1 MPRIAARKRR
11 WPAKRTRPRL
21 THPRRSSIR
30 ASALSLAGHPAERG
44 NPASRTL
51 GVSYLACASIGEKS
65 RGGGRLFLSSIEQ
78 APRLVDY
85 KGSLDQTPLLSLLQS
100 MQAQRATG
108 TLQVRSGGEAFS
120 LFFLFGHLFHAYGNG
135 SQGEEAVFEPLAWRQ
150 GDYTFDPK
158 SKLPTEETITAP
170 TADILAEAKRR
181 GVPGADNGPVA
192 AVRSP
197 AASTPAPAAAA
208 PAAPQVSERS
218 VVSQQP
224 QAAPQPAA
232 EEAPPPTELYPLPVG
247 KLVYESLKTA
257 FVDFPKLLRSLS
269 SDRLTGYLRL
279 TGQASRGMIL
289 FYQGSLIES
298 FYDGGAVVSTGRT
311 AFSLFKNDVD
321 RGEGSMDVIE
331 LSSEVVT
338 AIYQLLTAPTILQGL
353 LARFVDI
360 RALLQYLQEEKIHG
374 SLLVRAPDE
383 MGIVLLRD
391 GQLLG
396 AFTRGQPQLMQD
408 PEIVTRLCADT
419 KTRIEVKAVADLEE
433 PASVSLEEML
443 AMTPSVAATVYRPAA
458 QQAPAAS
465 APAASAPRAQ
475 SFQPAAPPP
484 AASAEP
490 DIDWPSLMSQL
501 NQMADNALQ
510 NRSKKVKEMLG
521 STEHNLDAL
530 DRTIDR
536 ISQTSIMF
544 VDPARLT
551 NLANEMRQLV
561 EDQR

>member
-1 MPRIAARKRR
+1 
-11 WPAKRTRPRL
+11 
-21 THPRRSSIR
+21 
-30 ASALSLAGHPAERG
+30 
-44 NPASRTL
+44 
-51 GVSYLACASIGEKS
+51 V
-65 RGGGRLFLSSIEQ
+65 SSIEQ
-78 APRLVDY
+78 APRLLDY

-108 TLQVRSGGEAFS
+108 TLQVRNGGEAFS
-120 LFFLFGHLFHAYGNG
+120 LFFLFGHLFHAYGDG

-192 AVRSP
+192 PARVAP
-197 AASTPAPAAAA
+197 AAAPAPAAQAA
-208 PAAPQVSERS
+208 PAAAPPVSERPG
-218 VVSQQP
+218 VSQPPAAQPQP
-224 QAAPQPAA
+224 QA
-232 EEAPPPTELYPLPVG
+232 EEVVPTELYPLPVG

-269 SDRLTGYLRL
+269 ADRLTGYLRL
-279 TGQASRGMIL
+279 TGSASRGMIL

-396 AFTRGQPQLMQD
+396 AFTRGQPQLVQD
-408 PEIVTRLCADT
+408 PEIVTKLCADS

-443 AMTPSVAATVYRPAA
+443 AITPSMPATVYRPA
-458 QQAPAAS
+458 PAATP
-465 APAASAPRAQ
+465 APAASAPRPQA
-475 SFQPAAPPP
+475 FQPAAPPP
-484 AASAEP
+484 APPGAEP

-510 NRSKKVKEMLG
+510 NRSKKVKEMLA
-521 STEHNLDAL
+521 STEHNLDAV

>member
-1 MPRIAARKRR
+1 M
-11 WPAKRTRPRL
+11 
-21 THPRRSSIR
+21 
-30 ASALSLAGHPAERG
+30 
-44 NPASRTL
+44 
-51 GVSYLACASIGEKS
+51 
-65 RGGGRLFLSSIEQ
+65 SIEQ
-78 APRLVDY
+78 APRLLDY

-108 TLQVRSGGEAFS
+108 TLQVRKAGEAFS

-135 SQGEEAVFEPLAWRQ
+135 SQGEDAVFEPLTWRQ

-181 GVPGADNGPVA
+181 GVPGSDNGTGNRPA
-192 AVRSP
+192 AV
-197 AASTPAPAAAA
+197 APAPAPPPAAA
-208 PAAPQVSERS
+208 PAPVSERT
-218 VVSQQP
+218 VVSTQQP
-224 QAAPQPAA
+224 VAPATPVP
-232 EEAPPPTELYPLPVG
+232 EEGPPPTELYPLPVG

-269 SDRLTGYLRL
+269 ADRLTGYLRL
-279 TGQASRGMIL
+279 SGQASRGMIL

-298 FYDGGAVVSTGRT
+298 FYDGGAVVTTGRT

-353 LARFVDI
+353 LARFVDV
-360 RALLQYLQEEKIHG
+360 RALLEYLQEERIHG
-374 SLLVRAPDE
+374 SLLVRAPEE
-383 MGIVLLRD
+383 MGIILLRD

-396 AFTRGQPQLMQD
+396 AFTRGQPQLVSD
-408 PEIVTRLCADT
+408 PDIVTRLCAES

-443 AMTPSVAATVYRPAA
+443 ATTPSVAATVYRPAP
-458 QQAPAAS
+458 APAS
-465 APAASAPRAQ
+465 APAPAPPAAASRAPQAYAA
-475 SFQPAAPPP
+475 PAAPAPAP
-484 AASAEP
+484 AAAEP
-490 DIDWPSLMSQL
+490 DVDWNSLMSQL

-510 NRSKKVKEMLG
+510 NRAKKVKEMLA
-521 STEHNLDAL
+521 STDHNLDAL

-561 EDQR
+561 EEQR

>member
-1 MPRIAARKRR
+1 
-11 WPAKRTRPRL
+11 
-21 THPRRSSIR
+21 
-30 ASALSLAGHPAERG
+30 
-44 NPASRTL
+44 
-51 GVSYLACASIGEKS
+51 VST
-65 RGGGRLFLSSIEQ
+65 IEQ
-78 APRLVDY
+78 APGLLDNR
-85 KGSLDQTPLLSLLQS
+85 GSLNQTPLLTLLQS
-100 MQAQRATG
+100 KQAQRATG
-108 TLQVRSGGEAFS
+108 TLQVRNGGEAYS

-135 SQGEEAVFEPLAWRQ
+135 SQGEEAVFTPLSWRQ
-150 GDYTFDPK
+150 GDYSFDPK

-181 GVPGADNGPVA
+181 GVPGADNGP
-192 AVRSP
+192 
-197 AASTPAPAAAA
+197 APARESAPVQPAA
-208 PAAPQVSERS
+208 PARAAPPQPQVSERP
-218 VVSQQP
+218 VVSQP
-224 QAAPQPAA
+224 PAAAQPAP
-232 EEAPPPTELYPLPVG
+232 EEGPPATELYPLPVG

-279 TGQASRGMIL
+279 TGLASRGMIL

-331 LSSEVVT
+331 LSAEVVT

-374 SLLVRAPDE
+374 SLLVRAPEE

-408 PEIVTRLCADT
+408 PEIVTRLCADS

-443 AMTPSVAATVYRPAA
+443 AMTPSVPSTVYRPAPAAA
-458 QQAPAAS
+458 QAGPAQAPPPQRVPSYQPAPQPAQAPAAGDL
-465 APAASAPRAQ
+465 
-475 SFQPAAPPP
+475 
-484 AASAEP
+484 

-501 NQMADNALQ
+501 NQLADNALQ

-521 STEHNLDAL
+521 STEHNVDAL

-561 EDQR
+561 EEQR

>member
-1 MPRIAARKRR
+1 
-11 WPAKRTRPRL
+11 L
-21 THPRRSSIR
+21 
-30 ASALSLAGHPAERG
+30 
-44 NPASRTL
+44 
-51 GVSYLACASIGEKS
+51 V
-65 RGGGRLFLSSIEQ
+65 SSIEQ
-78 APRLVDY
+78 APGLLDNR
-85 KGSLDQTPLLSLLQS
+85 GSLNQTPLLTLLQS
-100 MQAQRATG
+100 KQAQRATG
-108 TLQVRSGGEAFS
+108 TLQVRNGGEAFS

-135 SQGEEAVFEPLAWRQ
+135 SQGEEAVFTPLSWRQ

-181 GVPGADNGPVA
+181 GVPGADNGPA
-192 AVRSP
+192 PERTAQAPSQP
-197 AASTPAPAAAA
+197 AAPAPAPAAS
-208 PAAPQVSERS
+208 QVSERP
-218 VVSQQP
+218 VVSQP
-224 QAAPQPAA
+224 TPPALAAAPEDGPPA
-232 EEAPPPTELYPLPVG
+232 TELYPLPVG

-279 TGQASRGMIL
+279 TGLASRGMIL

-374 SLLVRAPDE
+374 SLLVRAPEE

-396 AFTRGQPQLMQD
+396 AFTRGQPQLVQD
-408 PEIVTRLCADT
+408 PEIVTRLCADS

-443 AMTPSVAATVYRPAA
+443 AMTPSVAATTYRPTAPSPTAA
-458 QQAPAAS
+458 PPAPAA
-465 APAASAPRAQ
+465 APQRAQ
-475 SFQPAAPPP
+475 AYQPAPPP
-484 AASAEP
+484 APPAADEP

-561 EDQR
+561 EEQR

>member
-1 MPRIAARKRR
+1 M
-11 WPAKRTRPRL
+11 
-21 THPRRSSIR
+21 
-30 ASALSLAGHPAERG
+30 
-44 NPASRTL
+44 
-51 GVSYLACASIGEKS
+51 
-65 RGGGRLFLSSIEQ
+65 SSIEQ
-78 APRLVDY
+78 APRILDY

-108 TLQVRSGGEAFS
+108 TLQVRNGGEAFS
-120 LFFLFGHLFHAYGNG
+120 LFFLFGHLFHAYGDG
-135 SQGEEAVFEPLAWRQ
+135 SQGEEAVFAPLSWRQ

-192 AVRSP
+192 VR
-197 AASTPAPAAAA
+197 PAPAPA
-208 PAAPQVSERS
+208 PAPAPPSAPPVSERA
-218 VVSQQP
+218 VVSAQP
-224 QAAPQPAA
+224 AVSPQPAQPQ
-232 EEAPPPTELYPLPVG
+232 EGPPATELYPLPVG
-247 KLVYESLKTA
+247 KLIYESLKTA

-269 SDRLTGYLRL
+269 ADRLTGYLRL

-331 LSSEVVT
+331 LSPEVVT

-353 LARFVDI
+353 MARFVDV

-374 SLLVRAPDE
+374 SLLVRAPEE

-408 PEIVTRLCADT
+408 PELVTRLCADS

-443 AMTPSVAATVYRPAA
+443 ATTPSVPATVYRPTSAA
-458 QQAPAAS
+458 PPTPAS
-465 APAASAPRAQ
+465 APAAAAPRAPAY
-475 SFQPAAPPP
+475 QPPPPPP
-484 AASAEP
+484 APVGAEP
-490 DIDWPSLMSQL
+490 DIDWNSLMNQL

-510 NRSKKVKEMLG
+510 NRSKKVKEMLA
-521 STEHNLDAL
+521 STEHNQDAL

-561 EDQR
+561 EEQRP

>member
-11 WPAKRTRPRL
+11 GPAKRTRPRL

-150 GDYTFDPK
+150 GDYSFDPK

-192 AVRSP
+192 AIRSP
-197 AASTPAPAAAA
+197 APQATSPAAAA
-208 PAAPQVSERS
+208 PVAPQVSERP
-218 VVSQQP
+218 VVSQPPQVAAQP
-224 QAAPQPAA
+224 TA
-232 EEAPPPTELYPLPVG
+232 EEGPPPTELYPLPVG

-269 SDRLTGYLRL
+269 TDRLTGYLRL

-331 LSSEVVT
+331 LTAEVVT

-353 LARFVDI
+353 LARFVDV

-374 SLLVRAPDE
+374 SLLVRAPEE

-408 PEIVTRLCADT
+408 PEIVTRLCADP

-443 AMTPSVAATVYRPAA
+443 AMTPSVPATVYRPAPP
-458 QQAPAAS
+458 QPSS
-465 APAASAPRAQ
+465 APAAPRAQ
-475 SFQPAAPPP
+475 QHAPAPAA
-484 AASAEP
+484 AAPVSAEP

-501 NQMADNALQ
+501 NQMADSALQ
-510 NRSKKVKEMLG
+510 SRSKKVKEMLS
-521 STEHNLDAL
+521 STEHNVDAL

-551 NLANEMRQLV
+551 NLANEMRQLL
-561 EDQR
+561 EEQR

>member
-1 MPRIAARKRR
+1 MS
-11 WPAKRTRPRL
+11 T
-21 THPRRSSIR
+21 
-30 ASALSLAGHPAERG
+30 
-44 NPASRTL
+44 
-51 GVSYLACASIGEKS
+51 
-65 RGGGRLFLSSIEQ
+65 IEQ
-78 APRLVDY
+78 APGL
-85 KGSLDQTPLLSLLQS
+85 LDNRGTLNQTPLLTLLQS
-100 MQAQRATG
+100 KQAQRATG
-108 TLQVRSGGEAFS
+108 TLQVRNGGEAYS

-135 SQGEEAVFEPLAWRQ
+135 SQGEEAVFTPLSWRQ
-150 GDYTFDPK
+150 GDYSFDPK

-181 GVPGADNGPVA
+181 GVPGADNGPA
-192 AVRSP
+192 P
-197 AASTPAPAAAA
+197 AREAHAPTQATAPPPAPQ
-208 PAAPQVSERS
+208 PQVSERP
-218 VVSQQP
+218 VVSQ
-224 QAAPQPAA
+224 PAA
-232 EEAPPPTELYPLPVG
+232 AAQPPPAPEEGPPATELYPLPVG

-279 TGQASRGMIL
+279 TGLASRGMIL

-331 LSSEVVT
+331 LTAEVVT

-374 SLLVRAPDE
+374 SLLVRAPEE

-396 AFTRGQPQLMQD
+396 AFTRGQPQLVQD
-408 PEIVTRLCADT
+408 PEVVTRLCADS

-443 AMTPSVAATVYRPAA
+443 AMTPSVASTVYRPAPPPA
-458 QQAPAAS
+458 QAGPAAQ
-465 APAASAPRAQ
+465 PAAPQRVPSYQPAP
-475 SFQPAAPPP
+475 QPAAPP
-484 AASAEP
+484 AAGEP
-490 DIDWPSLMSQL
+490 DIDWGSLMSQL

-510 NRSKKVKEMLG
+510 NRSKKVKEMLA
-521 STEHNLDAL
+521 STDHNVDGL

-551 NLANEMRQLV
+551 NLANEMRQLL
-561 EDQR
+561 EEQR

>member
-1 MPRIAARKRR
+1 M
-11 WPAKRTRPRL
+11 
-21 THPRRSSIR
+21 
-30 ASALSLAGHPAERG
+30 
-44 NPASRTL
+44 
-51 GVSYLACASIGEKS
+51 
-65 RGGGRLFLSSIEQ
+65 SSIEQ

-85 KGSLDQTPLLSLLQS
+85 KGSLDSTPLLSLLQS

-108 TLQVRSGGEAFS
+108 TLQVRNGGEAFS

-181 GVPGADNGPVA
+181 GVPGASDNGTVA
-192 AVRSP
+192 AATRP
-197 AASTPAPAAAA
+197 APAPAAQPTPQPQVNERPVVSQPQQPA
-208 PAAPQVSERS
+208 PAAP
-218 VVSQQP
+218 
-224 QAAPQPAA
+224 
-232 EEAPPPTELYPLPVG
+232 APPTPEDGPPATELYPLPVG

-269 SDRLTGYLRL
+269 SDHLTGYLRL
-279 TGQASRGMIL
+279 TGAASRGMIL

-331 LSSEVVT
+331 LSAEVVT

-353 LARFVDI
+353 LARFVDV
-360 RALLQYLQEEKIHG
+360 RALLEYLQEEKIHG

-391 GQLLG
+391 GALLG

-408 PEIVTRLCADT
+408 PEIVTRLCADA

-433 PASVSLEEML
+433 PESVSLEEML
-443 AMTPSVAATVYRPAA
+443 AMTPSVPATTYRPAPA
-458 QQAPAAS
+458 QPAASPAPAA
-465 APAASAPRAQ
+465 PSAPRAQ
-475 SFQPAAPPP
+475 NYQPAPAPAAP
-484 AASAEP
+484 ASNEP
-490 DIDWPSLMSQL
+490 DIDWPALMSQL
-501 NQMADNALQ
+501 NQMADAALQ
-510 NRSKKVKEMLG
+510 NRSKKVKEMLA
-521 STEHNLDAL
+521 STEHNLDGL

-561 EDQR
+561 EEQR

>member
-1 MPRIAARKRR
+1 MS
-11 WPAKRTRPRL
+11 T
-21 THPRRSSIR
+21 
-30 ASALSLAGHPAERG
+30 
-44 NPASRTL
+44 
-51 GVSYLACASIGEKS
+51 
-65 RGGGRLFLSSIEQ
+65 IEQ
-78 APRLVDY
+78 APGL
-85 KGSLDQTPLLSLLQS
+85 LDNRGTLNQTPLLTLLQS
-100 MQAQRATG
+100 KQAQRATG
-108 TLQVRSGGEAFS
+108 TLQVRNGGEAYS

-135 SQGEEAVFEPLAWRQ
+135 SQGEEAVFTPLSWRQ
-150 GDYTFDPK
+150 GDYSFDPK

-181 GVPGADNGPVA
+181 GVPGADNGP
-192 AVRSP
+192 
-197 AASTPAPAAAA
+197 APAREAHAPTQAAA
-208 PAAPQVSERS
+208 PPPAPQPQVSERP
-218 VVSQQP
+218 VVSQ
-224 QAAPQPAA
+224 PAA
-232 EEAPPPTELYPLPVG
+232 AAQPPPAPEEGPPATELYPLPVG

-279 TGQASRGMIL
+279 TGLASRGMIL

-331 LSSEVVT
+331 LTAEVVT

-374 SLLVRAPDE
+374 SLLVRAPEE

-396 AFTRGQPQLMQD
+396 AFTRGQPQLVQD
-408 PEIVTRLCADT
+408 PEVVTRLCADS

-443 AMTPSVAATVYRPAA
+443 AMTPSVASTVYRPAPPA
-458 QQAPAAS
+458 QAGPAAQ
-465 APAASAPRAQ
+465 PAAPQRVPSYQPAP
-475 SFQPAAPPP
+475 QPAAPP
-484 AASAEP
+484 AAGEP
-490 DIDWPSLMSQL
+490 DIDWGSLMSQL

-510 NRSKKVKEMLG
+510 NRSKKVKEMLA
-521 STEHNLDAL
+521 STDHNVDGL

-551 NLANEMRQLV
+551 NLANEMRQLL
-561 EDQR
+561 EEQR

>member
-1 MPRIAARKRR
+1 
-11 WPAKRTRPRL
+11 
-21 THPRRSSIR
+21 
-30 ASALSLAGHPAERG
+30 
-44 NPASRTL
+44 
-51 GVSYLACASIGEKS
+51 V
-65 RGGGRLFLSSIEQ
+65 SSIEQ
-78 APRLVDY
+78 APGLLDNR
-85 KGSLDQTPLLSLLQS
+85 GSLNQTPLLTLLQS
-100 MQAQRATG
+100 KQAQRATG
-108 TLQVRSGGEAFS
+108 TLQVRNGGEAFS

-135 SQGEEAVFEPLAWRQ
+135 SQGEEAVFTPLSWRQ

-181 GVPGADNGPVA
+181 GVPGADNGPA
-192 AVRSP
+192 PERTTLAPSQP
-197 AASTPAPAAAA
+197 AASAPAPTAPQVNERPVVSQPTAAA
-208 PAAPQVSERS
+208 PAAPEDG
-218 VVSQQP
+218 P
-224 QAAPQPAA
+224 PA
-232 EEAPPPTELYPLPVG
+232 TELYPLPVG

-374 SLLVRAPDE
+374 SLLVRAPEE

-396 AFTRGQPQLMQD
+396 AFTRGQPQLVQD
-408 PEIVTRLCADT
+408 PEVVTRLCADS

-443 AMTPSVAATVYRPAA
+443 AMTPSVAATTYRPVASPPTA
-458 QQAPAAS
+458 APAA
-465 APAASAPRAQ
+465 PAAAPQRAQ
-475 SFQPAAPPP
+475 AYQPAPPP
-484 AASAEP
+484 APPAADEP

-521 STEHNLDAL
+521 STEHHLDAL

-561 EDQR
+561 EEQR

>member
-1 MPRIAARKRR
+1 
-11 WPAKRTRPRL
+11 L
-21 THPRRSSIR
+21 
-30 ASALSLAGHPAERG
+30 
-44 NPASRTL
+44 
-51 GVSYLACASIGEKS
+51 
-65 RGGGRLFLSSIEQ
+65 SIEQ
-78 APRLVDY
+78 APRLLDY

-108 TLQVRSGGEAFS
+108 TLQVRNGGEAFS

-135 SQGEEAVFEPLAWRQ
+135 TQGEEAVFEPLKWRQ

-181 GVPGADNGPVA
+181 GVPGADNGSVA
-192 AVRSP
+192 TRQ
-197 AASTPAPAAAA
+197 APAAA
-208 PAAPQVSERS
+208 PAAQPAPAPAPAPVSERT
-218 VVSQQP
+218 VVSPQP
-224 QAAPQPAA
+224 APTPQPAA
-232 EEAPPPTELYPLPVG
+232 QEGPPATELYPLPVG

-269 SDRLTGYLRL
+269 ADRLTGYLRL

-298 FYDGGAVVSTGRT
+298 FYDGGAVVTTGRT

-331 LSSEVVT
+331 LSPEVVT

-353 LARFVDI
+353 LARFVDV
-360 RALLQYLQEEKIHG
+360 RALLQYLQEERIHG
-374 SLLVRAPDE
+374 SLLVRAPEE

-391 GQLLG
+391 GQILG
-396 AFTRGQPQLMQD
+396 AFTRGQPLLMQD
-408 PEIVTRLCADT
+408 PELVTRLCADP

-443 AMTPSVAATVYRPAA
+443 TTTPSIPATVYRPAA
-458 QQAPAAS
+458 APATAPAAA
-465 APAASAPRAQ
+465 APQAAPRPQAY
-475 SFQPAAPPP
+475 QPAPPP
-484 AASAEP
+484 PAPASTEP
-490 DIDWPSLMSQL
+490 EIDWNALMSQL

-510 NRSKKVKEMLG
+510 NRSKKVKEMLA

-544 VDPARLT
+544 VDPARLS

-561 EDQR
+561 EEQR

>member
-1 MPRIAARKRR
+1 M
-11 WPAKRTRPRL
+11 
-21 THPRRSSIR
+21 
-30 ASALSLAGHPAERG
+30 
-44 NPASRTL
+44 
-51 GVSYLACASIGEKS
+51 
-65 RGGGRLFLSSIEQ
+65 SSIEQ
-78 APRLVDY
+78 APRILDY
-85 KGSLDQTPLLSLLQS
+85 KGSLDHTPLLSLLQS

-108 TLQVRSGGEAFS
+108 TLQVRNGGEAFS

-135 SQGEEAVFEPLAWRQ
+135 SQGEEAVFAPLSWRQ

-192 AVRSP
+192 VRS
-197 AASTPAPAAAA
+197 APAPAPAPPPAAA
-208 PAAPQVSERS
+208 PKAPPVSERTVVSAQPVAAPQ
-218 VVSQQP
+218 
-224 QAAPQPAA
+224 APAQEGPPA
-232 EEAPPPTELYPLPVG
+232 TELYPLPVG

-269 SDRLTGYLRL
+269 ADRLTGYLRL

-331 LSSEVVT
+331 LSPEVVT

-353 LARFVDI
+353 MARFVDV

-396 AFTRGQPQLMQD
+396 AFTRGQPLLVPD
-408 PEIVTRLCADT
+408 PELVTRLCADS

-443 AMTPSVAATVYRPAA
+443 ATTPSVPATVYRPTSAA
-458 QQAPAAS
+458 PGPMPTS
-465 APAASAPRAQ
+465 APAAAAPLPP
-475 SFQPAAPPP
+475 SYQPAPPP
-484 AASAEP
+484 PPPVGAEP
-490 DIDWPSLMSQL
+490 DIDWNSLMSQL

-510 NRSKKVKEMLG
+510 NRSKKVKEMLA
-521 STEHNLDAL
+521 SNEHNLDAL

-561 EDQR
+561 EEQR

>member
-1 MPRIAARKRR
+1 V
-11 WPAKRTRPRL
+11 
-21 THPRRSSIR
+21 
-30 ASALSLAGHPAERG
+30 
-44 NPASRTL
+44 
-51 GVSYLACASIGEKS
+51 VS
-65 RGGGRLFLSSIEQ
+65 Q
-78 APRLVDY
+78 P
-85 KGSLDQTPLLSLLQS
+85 P
-100 MQAQRATG
+100 
-108 TLQVRSGGEAFS
+108 
-120 LFFLFGHLFHAYGNG
+120 
-135 SQGEEAVFEPLAWRQ
+135 
-150 GDYTFDPK
+150 
-158 SKLPTEETITAP
+158 
-170 TADILAEAKRR
+170 
-181 GVPGADNGPVA
+181 
-192 AVRSP
+192 P
-197 AASTPAPAAAA
+197 AAQPTPAP
-208 PAAPQVSERS
+208 
-218 VVSQQP
+218 
-224 QAAPQPAA
+224 
-232 EEAPPPTELYPLPVG
+232 EEGPPPTELYPLPVG

-279 TGQASRGMIL
+279 TGLASRGMIL

-374 SLLVRAPDE
+374 SLLVRAPEE
-383 MGIVLLRD
+383 MGIILLRD

-408 PEIVTRLCADT
+408 PEIVTRLCADS

-443 AMTPSVAATVYRPAA
+443 AMTPSVPSTVYRPAPAPVQAGPAA
-458 QQAPAAS
+458 QAQAPQRVPSYQAAAQPVQAPAAG
-465 APAASAPRAQ
+465 
-475 SFQPAAPPP
+475 
-484 AASAEP
+484 EP
-490 DIDWPSLMSQL
+490 DLDWPALMSQL

-510 NRSKKVKEMLG
+510 NRSKKVKEMLS
-521 STEHNLDAL
+521 STEHNVDAL

-551 NLANEMRQLV
+551 NLANEMRQLL
-561 EDQR
+561 EEQR

>member
-11 WPAKRTRPRL
+11 GPAKRTRPRL

-44 NPASRTL
+44 NPASRTH
-51 GVSYLACASIGEKS
+51 GVSYLACASIGSKS
-65 RGGGRLFLSSIEQ
+65 RGGGRRFVSSIEQ
-78 APRLVDY
+78 APRLLDY

-100 MQAQRATG
+100 MQTQRATG
-108 TLQVRSGGEAFS
+108 TLQVRNGGEAFS
-120 LFFLFGHLFHAYGNG
+120 LFFLFGHLFHAYGDG

-181 GVPGADNGPVA
+181 GVPGADNNGPVG
-192 AVRSP
+192 AVRP
-197 AASTPAPAAAA
+197 TPAPAP
-208 PAAPQVSERS
+208 PATGQPAPQVSERP
-218 VVSQQP
+218 VVSQQTQP
-224 QAAPQPAA
+224 APQPPAA
-232 EEAPPPTELYPLPVG
+232 SEEGPPATELYPLPVG

-269 SDRLTGYLRL
+269 SDHLTGYLRL

-331 LSSEVVT
+331 LSAEVVT

-360 RALLQYLQEEKIHG
+360 RALLQYLQEEKLHG

-391 GQLLG
+391 GALLG
-396 AFTRGQPQLMQD
+396 AFTRGQPQLVQD
-408 PEIVTRLCADT
+408 PEVVTRLCADP
-419 KTRIEVKAVADLEE
+419 KTRIEVKAVADLEDPPSGSLQDVLPIAP
-433 PASVSLEEML
+433 PA
-443 AMTPSVAATVYRPAA
+443 AATGYRPAA
-458 QQAPAAS
+458 PQAPAA
-465 APAASAPRAQ
+465 PADAAPRRGQ
-475 SFQPAAPPP
+475 EAA
-484 AASAEP
+484 
-490 DIDWPSLMSQL
+490 
-501 NQMADNALQ
+501 
-510 NRSKKVKEMLG
+510 
-521 STEHNLDAL
+521 
-530 DRTIDR
+530 
-536 ISQTSIMF
+536 
-544 VDPARLT
+544 
-551 NLANEMRQLV
+551 
-561 EDQR
+561 

>member
-1 MPRIAARKRR
+1 
-11 WPAKRTRPRL
+11 
-21 THPRRSSIR
+21 
-30 ASALSLAGHPAERG
+30 
-44 NPASRTL
+44 
-51 GVSYLACASIGEKS
+51 
-65 RGGGRLFLSSIEQ
+65 
-78 APRLVDY
+78 
-85 KGSLDQTPLLSLLQS
+85 
-100 MQAQRATG
+100 
-108 TLQVRSGGEAFS
+108 
-120 LFFLFGHLFHAYGNG
+120 
-135 SQGEEAVFEPLAWRQ
+135 
-150 GDYTFDPK
+150 
-158 SKLPTEETITAP
+158 
-170 TADILAEAKRR
+170 
-181 GVPGADNGPVA
+181 VPGADNGPVA
-192 AVRSP
+192 ARPAP
-197 AASTPAPAAAA
+197 AAAPAAAA
-208 PAAPQVSERS
+208 PPPPVSERA

-224 QAAPQPAA
+224 AVPPPAAPPDGGVAT
-232 EEAPPPTELYPLPVG
+232 TELYPLPVG

-279 TGQASRGMIL
+279 TGQSSRGMIL

-331 LSSEVVT
+331 LSAEVVT

-353 LARFVDI
+353 LARFVDV

-408 PEIVTRLCADT
+408 PEIVTRLCADS

-443 AMTPSVAATVYRPAA
+443 ATTPSVPATVYRSAPSPAPVVASPAPVPAA
-458 QQAPAAS
+458 QRAQPFQPVAPAP
-465 APAASAPRAQ
+465 APVS
-475 SFQPAAPPP
+475 S
-484 AASAEP
+484 EP
-490 DIDWPSLMSQL
+490 DINWASLMSQL

-521 STEHNLDAL
+521 STDHNLDAL

-536 ISQTSIMF
+536 VSQASIMF
-544 VDPARLT
+544 VPPERLT

-561 EDQR
+561 EEQR

>member
-1 MPRIAARKRR
+1 
-11 WPAKRTRPRL
+11 
-21 THPRRSSIR
+21 
-30 ASALSLAGHPAERG
+30 
-44 NPASRTL
+44 
-51 GVSYLACASIGEKS
+51 V
-65 RGGGRLFLSSIEQ
+65 SSIEQ

-85 KGSLDQTPLLSLLQS
+85 KGSLDSTPLLSLLQS

-108 TLQVRSGGEAFS
+108 TLQVRNGGEAFS
-120 LFFLFGHLFHAYGNG
+120 LFFLFGHLFHAYGDG

-181 GVPGADNGPVA
+181 GVPGADSNGPVA
-192 AVRSP
+192 AARP
-197 AASTPAPAAAA
+197 APAPAPPAAAA
-208 PAAPQVSERS
+208 PAQVSERP
-218 VVSQQP
+218 VVSQQTQQQPPAPPP
-224 QAAPQPAA
+224 QAAPDEGPPA
-232 EEAPPPTELYPLPVG
+232 TELYPLPVG

-396 AFTRGQPQLMQD
+396 AFTRGQPQLVQD
-408 PEIVTRLCADT
+408 PEIVTRLCADS

-458 QQAPAAS
+458 PQAPAA
-465 APAASAPRAQ
+465 PAATPAAAPQRTQ
-475 SFQPAAPPP
+475 NYQPAQPATP
-484 AASAEP
+484 AANEP

-521 STEHNLDAL
+521 STDHTLDAL
-530 DRTIDR
+530 DRTVDR

-561 EDQR
+561 EEQR

>member
-1 MPRIAARKRR
+1 MS
-11 WPAKRTRPRL
+11 T
-21 THPRRSSIR
+21 
-30 ASALSLAGHPAERG
+30 
-44 NPASRTL
+44 
-51 GVSYLACASIGEKS
+51 
-65 RGGGRLFLSSIEQ
+65 IEQ
-78 APRLVDY
+78 APGL
-85 KGSLDQTPLLSLLQS
+85 LDNRGTLNQTPLLTLLQS
-100 MQAQRATG
+100 KQAQRATG
-108 TLQVRSGGEAFS
+108 TLQVRNGGEAYS

-135 SQGEEAVFEPLAWRQ
+135 SQGEEAVFTPLSWRQ
-150 GDYTFDPK
+150 GDYSFDPK

-181 GVPGADNGPVA
+181 GVPGADNGP
-192 AVRSP
+192 
-197 AASTPAPAAAA
+197 APAREAHAPTQAAA
-208 PAAPQVSERS
+208 PPPASQPQVSERP
-218 VVSQQP
+218 VVSQ
-224 QAAPQPAA
+224 PAA
-232 EEAPPPTELYPLPVG
+232 AAQPPPAPEEGPPATELYPLPVG

-279 TGQASRGMIL
+279 TGLASRGMIL

-331 LSSEVVT
+331 LTAEVVT

-374 SLLVRAPDE
+374 SLLVRAPEE

-396 AFTRGQPQLMQD
+396 AFTRGQPQLVQD
-408 PEIVTRLCADT
+408 PEVVTRLCADS

-443 AMTPSVAATVYRPAA
+443 AMTPSVASTVYRPAPPA
-458 QQAPAAS
+458 QAGPAAQ
-465 APAASAPRAQ
+465 PAAPQRVPSYQPAP
-475 SFQPAAPPP
+475 QPAAPP
-484 AASAEP
+484 AAGEP
-490 DIDWPSLMSQL
+490 DIDWGSLMSQL

-510 NRSKKVKEMLG
+510 NRSKKVKEMLA
-521 STEHNLDAL
+521 STDHNVDGL

-551 NLANEMRQLV
+551 NLANEMRQLL
-561 EDQR
+561 EEQR

>member
-1 MPRIAARKRR
+1 M
-11 WPAKRTRPRL
+11 
-21 THPRRSSIR
+21 
-30 ASALSLAGHPAERG
+30 
-44 NPASRTL
+44 
-51 GVSYLACASIGEKS
+51 
-65 RGGGRLFLSSIEQ
+65 SSIEQ

-85 KGSLDQTPLLSLLQS
+85 KGSLDSTPLLSLLQS

-108 TLQVRSGGEAFS
+108 TLQVRNGGEAFS

-181 GVPGADNGPVA
+181 GVPGASDNGPVA
-192 AVRSP
+192 AARP
-197 AASTPAPAAAA
+197 APAPAPAAAA
-208 PAAPQVSERS
+208 PPQPQVSERP

-224 QAAPQPAA
+224 PAAQPQPGPDDG
-232 EEAPPPTELYPLPVG
+232 PPATELYPLPVG

-269 SDRLTGYLRL
+269 SDHLTGYLRL
-279 TGQASRGMIL
+279 TGAASRGMIL

-331 LSSEVVT
+331 LSAEVVT

-353 LARFVDI
+353 LARFVDV

-391 GQLLG
+391 GGLLG

-408 PEIVTRLCADT
+408 PEIVTRLCADP

-433 PASVSLEEML
+433 PESVSLEEML
-443 AMTPSVAATVYRPAA
+443 AMTPSIPSTSYRPAPSQPA
-458 QQAPAAS
+458 SSAAAAPA
-465 APAASAPRAQ
+465 APRAQ
-475 SFQPAAPPP
+475 NYQPAPAPAP
-484 AASAEP
+484 AQPATDESN
-490 DIDWPSLMSQL
+490 IDWSALMSQL
-501 NQMADNALQ
+501 NQMADAALA
-510 NRSKKVKEMLG
+510 NRSKKVKEMLA
-521 STEHNLDAL
+521 STDHSVDGL

-561 EDQR
+561 EEQR

>member
-1 MPRIAARKRR
+1 
-11 WPAKRTRPRL
+11 
-21 THPRRSSIR
+21 
-30 ASALSLAGHPAERG
+30 
-44 NPASRTL
+44 
-51 GVSYLACASIGEKS
+51 
-65 RGGGRLFLSSIEQ
+65 
-78 APRLVDY
+78 
-85 KGSLDQTPLLSLLQS
+85 

-108 TLQVRSGGEAFS
+108 TLQVRNGGEAFS
-120 LFFLFGHLFHAYGNG
+120 LFFLFGHLFHAYGDG

-158 SKLPTEETITAP
+158 YKLPTEETITAP

-181 GVPGADNGPVA
+181 GVPGADNNGPVA
-192 AVRSP
+192 AARP
-197 AASTPAPAAAA
+197 APAPAPAA
-208 PAAPQVSERS
+208 PPAPQVSERP
-218 VVSQQP
+218 VVSQQSQQHTPAPLP
-224 QAAPQPAA
+224 QAVPDEGPPA
-232 EEAPPPTELYPLPVG
+232 TELYPLPVG

-396 AFTRGQPQLMQD
+396 AFTRGQPQLVQD
-408 PEIVTRLCADT
+408 PEIVTRLCADS

-458 QQAPAAS
+458 PQAPAGATA
-465 APAASAPRAQ
+465 APAAAPQRSQ
-475 SFQPAAPPP
+475 NHQPAQPP
-484 AASAEP
+484 ARPENEP
-490 DIDWPSLMSQL
+490 DIDWGPLMSQL

-510 NRSKKVKEMLG
+510 NRSKKVKEMLA
-521 STEHNLDAL
+521 STEHTLDAL

-561 EDQR
+561 EEQR

>member
-1 MPRIAARKRR
+1 
-11 WPAKRTRPRL
+11 
-21 THPRRSSIR
+21 
-30 ASALSLAGHPAERG
+30 
-44 NPASRTL
+44 
-51 GVSYLACASIGEKS
+51 V
-65 RGGGRLFLSSIEQ
+65 SSIEQ

-85 KGSLDQTPLLSLLQS
+85 KGALDQTPLLSLLQS

-108 TLQVRSGGEAFS
+108 TLQVRNGGEAFS

-192 AVRSP
+192 AAR
-197 AASTPAPAAAA
+197 PAPAQAEKSAQPA
-208 PAAPQVSERS
+208 PPVSERPA
-218 VVSQQP
+218 VSQR
-224 QAAPQPAA
+224 PAA
-232 EEAPPPTELYPLPVG
+232 QTEPAPEDGPPATELYPLPVG

-331 LSSEVVT
+331 LTAEVVT

-353 LARFVDI
+353 LARFVDV

-383 MGIVLLRD
+383 MGIILLRD

-396 AFTRGQPQLMQD
+396 AFTRGQPQLVQD
-408 PEIVTRLCADT
+408 PEVVTRLCADS

-443 AMTPSVAATVYRPAA
+443 AMTPSVQATVYRPAA
-458 QQAPAAS
+458 PQPAAAPAQA
-465 APAASAPRAQ
+465 APAAPRAQ
-475 SFQPAAPPP
+475 NYQPTPP
-484 AASAEP
+484 AAAPAGPEP
-490 DIDWPSLMSQL
+490 DIDWPALMSQL
-501 NQMADNALQ
+501 NQMADAALQ
-510 NRSKKVKEMLG
+510 NRSKKVKEILG
-521 STEHNLDAL
+521 STEHNLDGL

-561 EDQR
+561 EEQR

>member
-1 MPRIAARKRR
+1 
-11 WPAKRTRPRL
+11 
-21 THPRRSSIR
+21 
-30 ASALSLAGHPAERG
+30 
-44 NPASRTL
+44 
-51 GVSYLACASIGEKS
+51 V
-65 RGGGRLFLSSIEQ
+65 SIEQ

-108 TLQVRSGGEAFS
+108 TLQVRNGGEAFS

-135 SQGEEAVFEPLAWRQ
+135 SQGEEAVFEPLGWRN

-181 GVPGADNGPVA
+181 GVPGAENGTGARQA
-192 AVRSP
+192 APAVQP
-197 AASTPAPAAAA
+197 AAPPAPAPPPPA
-208 PAAPQVSERS
+208 PVSERP
-218 VVSQQP
+218 VVS
-224 QAAPQPAA
+224 
-232 EEAPPPTELYPLPVG
+232 APPAPAQVPPHAVAPAEGPPATELYPLPVG

-269 SDRLTGYLRL
+269 ADRLTGYLRL

-298 FYDGGAVVSTGRT
+298 FYDGGAVVTTGRT

-331 LSSEVVT
+331 LTSEVVT

-353 LARFVDI
+353 LARFVDV
-360 RALLQYLQEEKIHG
+360 RALLQYLQEEHIHG
-374 SLLVRAPDE
+374 SLLVRAPEE
-383 MGIVLLRD
+383 MGIILLRD

-396 AFTRGQPQLMQD
+396 AFTRGQPQLVQD
-408 PEIVTRLCADT
+408 PEVVTRLCADS

-443 AMTPSVAATVYRPAA
+443 ATTPSVPAQVYRPTPPAA
-458 QQAPAAS
+458 PAPAAPVPAAPQGAS
-465 APAASAPRAQ
+465 RPQAYHAPA
-475 SFQPAAPPP
+475 PAAPPP
-484 AASAEP
+484 PVSAAEP
-490 DIDWPSLMSQL
+490 QVDWNALIGQL

-510 NRSKKVKEMLG
+510 NRAKKVKEMLA
-521 STEHNLDAL
+521 STDHDLDAL

-536 ISQTSIMF
+536 IGQTSIMF
-544 VDPARLT
+544 VDPARLQ
-551 NLANEMRQLV
+551 NLANDMRQVVDEL
-561 EDQR
+561 R

>member
-1 MPRIAARKRR
+1 
-11 WPAKRTRPRL
+11 
-21 THPRRSSIR
+21 
-30 ASALSLAGHPAERG
+30 
-44 NPASRTL
+44 
-51 GVSYLACASIGEKS
+51 VS
-65 RGGGRLFLSSIEQ
+65 
-78 APRLVDY
+78 
-85 KGSLDQTPLLSLLQS
+85 QS
-100 MQAQRATG
+100 
-108 TLQVRSGGEAFS
+108 
-120 LFFLFGHLFHAYGNG
+120 
-135 SQGEEAVFEPLAWRQ
+135 
-150 GDYTFDPK
+150 
-158 SKLPTEETITAP
+158 
-170 TADILAEAKRR
+170 
-181 GVPGADNGPVA
+181 VA
-192 AVRSP
+192 AQ
-197 AASTPAPAAAA
+197 PAPSPEEGP
-208 PAAPQVSERS
+208 PA
-218 VVSQQP
+218 
-224 QAAPQPAA
+224 
-232 EEAPPPTELYPLPVG
+232 TELYPLPVG

-279 TGQASRGMIL
+279 TGLASRGMIL

-331 LSSEVVT
+331 LTAEVVT
-338 AIYQLLTAPTILQGL
+338 AIYQLLTAPTILSGL

-374 SLLVRAPDE
+374 SLLVRAPEE

-396 AFTRGQPQLMQD
+396 AFTRGQPQLVQD
-408 PEIVTRLCADT
+408 PEIVTRLCADS

-443 AMTPSVAATVYRPAA
+443 AMTPSVASTVYRPAPPPA
-458 QQAPAAS
+458 QSGGPAAQ
-465 APAASAPRAQ
+465 PAAPQRVPSYQPTP
-475 SFQPAAPPP
+475 QPAAPP
-484 AASAEP
+484 AAGEP
-490 DIDWPSLMSQL
+490 DIDWASLMGQL

-510 NRSKKVKEMLG
+510 NRSKKVKEMLA
-521 STEHNLDAL
+521 STDHSVDSL

-551 NLANEMRQLV
+551 NLANEMRQLL
-561 EDQR
+561 EEQR

>member
-1 MPRIAARKRR
+1 
-11 WPAKRTRPRL
+11 L
-21 THPRRSSIR
+21 
-30 ASALSLAGHPAERG
+30 
-44 NPASRTL
+44 
-51 GVSYLACASIGEKS
+51 
-65 RGGGRLFLSSIEQ
+65 LSSIEQ
-78 APRLVDY
+78 APRLLDY

-108 TLQVRSGGEAFS
+108 TLQVRNGGEAFS
-120 LFFLFGHLFHAYGNG
+120 LFFLFGHLFHAYGDG
-135 SQGEEAVFEPLAWRQ
+135 SQGEDAVFAPLGWRQ
-150 GDYTFDPK
+150 GDYSFDPK

-181 GVPGADNGPVA
+181 GVPGADNGPVT
-192 AVRSP
+192 VR
-197 AASTPAPAAAA
+197 PAPAAPA
-208 PAAPQVSERS
+208 PSPPPPQVNERP

-224 QAAPQPAA
+224 AQPQTPPQDGAAA
-232 EEAPPPTELYPLPVG
+232 TELYPLPVG

-269 SDRLTGYLRL
+269 ADRLTGYLRL

-298 FYDGGAVVSTGRT
+298 FYDGGAVVTTGRT

-331 LSSEVVT
+331 LSAEVVT

-353 LARFVDI
+353 LARFVDV

-374 SLLVRAPDE
+374 SLLVRAPEE

-408 PEIVTRLCADT
+408 PEIVTRLCADS

-443 AMTPSVAATVYRPAA
+443 ATTPSVPATVYRPAPAPAAATPAPVPAA
-458 QQAPAAS
+458 QRAAFQPAAS
-465 APAASAPRAQ
+465 APAPMNN
-475 SFQPAAPPP
+475 
-484 AASAEP
+484 EP
-490 DIDWPSLMSQL
+490 DIDWSALIGQL
-501 NQMADNALQ
+501 NQMADSALQ
-510 NRSKKVKEMLG
+510 NRSKKVKEMLA
-521 STEHNLDAL
+521 STEHNLDAV

-551 NLANEMRQLV
+551 NLANEMRQVV
-561 EDQR
+561 EEQR

>member
-1 MPRIAARKRR
+1 M
-11 WPAKRTRPRL
+11 
-21 THPRRSSIR
+21 
-30 ASALSLAGHPAERG
+30 
-44 NPASRTL
+44 
-51 GVSYLACASIGEKS
+51 
-65 RGGGRLFLSSIEQ
+65 SIEQ
-78 APRLVDY
+78 APRLLDY

-108 TLQVRSGGEAFS
+108 TLQVRKAGDSFS

-135 SQGEEAVFEPLAWRQ
+135 TQGEDAVFEPLTWRQ

-181 GVPGADNGPVA
+181 GVPGSDNGTGS
-192 AVRSP
+192 R
-197 AASTPAPAAAA
+197 PAAAA
-208 PAAPQVSERS
+208 PPPPPAPAPPPVSERT
-218 VVSQQP
+218 VVSAQQP
-224 QAAPQPAA
+224 APSTAPVPEEGPPA
-232 EEAPPPTELYPLPVG
+232 TELYPLPVG

-269 SDRLTGYLRL
+269 ADRLTGYLRL
-279 TGQASRGMIL
+279 SGQASRGMIL

-298 FYDGGAVVSTGRT
+298 FYDGGAVVTTGRT

-353 LARFVDI
+353 LARFVDV
-360 RALLQYLQEEKIHG
+360 RALLEYLQEERIHG

-383 MGIVLLRD
+383 MGIILLRD

-396 AFTRGQPQLMQD
+396 AFTRGQPQLVSD
-408 PEIVTRLCADT
+408 PEIVTRLCAES

-443 AMTPSVAATVYRPAA
+443 STTPSVAATVYRPAPPTA
-458 QQAPAAS
+458 PAPSPVAPAAS
-465 APAASAPRAQ
+465 SRPAAQSYPAPV
-475 SFQPAAPPP
+475 PAAPPP
-484 AASAEP
+484 PSAAEP
-490 DIDWPSLMSQL
+490 DVDWNSLMSQL

-510 NRSKKVKEMLG
+510 NRAKKVKEMLA

-561 EDQR
+561 EEQR

>member
-1 MPRIAARKRR
+1 
-11 WPAKRTRPRL
+11 L
-21 THPRRSSIR
+21 
-30 ASALSLAGHPAERG
+30 
-44 NPASRTL
+44 
-51 GVSYLACASIGEKS
+51 
-65 RGGGRLFLSSIEQ
+65 SIEQ
-78 APRLVDY
+78 APRLLDY

-108 TLQVRSGGEAFS
+108 TLQVRNGGEA
-120 LFFLFGHLFHAYGNG
+120 FFLFGHLFHAYGNG
-135 SQGEEAVFEPLAWRQ
+135 TQGEEAVFEPLKWRQ

-181 GVPGADNGPVA
+181 GVPGADNGSVA
-192 AVRSP
+192 TRQ
-197 AASTPAPAAAA
+197 APAAAPPAQPA
-208 PAAPQVSERS
+208 PAPTPAPVSERA
-218 VVSQQP
+218 VVS
-224 QAAPQPAA
+224 PQPA
-232 EEAPPPTELYPLPVG
+232 PPPPAAAQEGPPATELYPLPVG

-269 SDRLTGYLRL
+269 ADRLTGYLRL

-298 FYDGGAVVSTGRT
+298 FYDGGAVVTTGRT

-331 LSSEVVT
+331 LSPEVVT

-353 LARFVDI
+353 LARFVDV
-360 RALLQYLQEEKIHG
+360 RALLQYLQEERIHG
-374 SLLVRAPDE
+374 SLLVRAPEE

-391 GQLLG
+391 GQILG
-396 AFTRGQPQLMQD
+396 AFTRGQPLLMQD
-408 PEIVTRLCADT
+408 PELVTRLCADS

-443 AMTPSVAATVYRPAA
+443 TTTPSIPAAVYRPAA
-458 QQAPAAS
+458 APATAPAAA
-465 APAASAPRAQ
+465 APQAAPRPQAY
-475 SFQPAAPPP
+475 QPAPPP
-484 AASAEP
+484 PAPASAEP
-490 DIDWPSLMSQL
+490 EIDWNALMSQL

-510 NRSKKVKEMLG
+510 NRSKKVKEMLA

-544 VDPARLT
+544 VDPARLS

-561 EDQR
+561 EEQR

>member
-1 MPRIAARKRR
+1 
-11 WPAKRTRPRL
+11 L
-21 THPRRSSIR
+21 
-30 ASALSLAGHPAERG
+30 LS
-44 NPASRTL
+44 T
-51 GVSYLACASIGEKS
+51 
-65 RGGGRLFLSSIEQ
+65 IEQ
-78 APRLVDY
+78 APGL
-85 KGSLDQTPLLSLLQS
+85 LDNRGTLNQTPLLTLLQS
-100 MQAQRATG
+100 KQAQRATG
-108 TLQVRSGGEAFS
+108 TLQVRNGGEAYS

-135 SQGEEAVFEPLAWRQ
+135 SQGEEAVFTPLSWRQ
-150 GDYTFDPK
+150 GDYSFDPK

-181 GVPGADNGPVA
+181 GVPGADNGP
-192 AVRSP
+192 
-197 AASTPAPAAAA
+197 APAREAHAPTQAAA
-208 PAAPQVSERS
+208 PPPPPQPQVSERPA
-218 VVSQQP
+218 VS
-224 QAAPQPAA
+224 QPAA
-232 EEAPPPTELYPLPVG
+232 AAQPPPAPEEGPPATELYPLPVG

-279 TGQASRGMIL
+279 TGLASRGMIL

-331 LSSEVVT
+331 LTAEVVT

-374 SLLVRAPDE
+374 SLLVRAPEE

-396 AFTRGQPQLMQD
+396 AFTRGQPQLVQD
-408 PEIVTRLCADT
+408 PEVVTRLCADS

-443 AMTPSVAATVYRPAA
+443 AMTPSVASTVYRPAPPA
-458 QQAPAAS
+458 QAGPAAQ
-465 APAASAPRAQ
+465 PAAPQRVPSYQPAP
-475 SFQPAAPPP
+475 QPAAPP
-484 AASAEP
+484 AAGEP
-490 DIDWPSLMSQL
+490 DIDWGSLMSQL

-510 NRSKKVKEMLG
+510 NRSKKVKEMLA
-521 STEHNLDAL
+521 STDHNVDGL

-551 NLANEMRQLV
+551 NLANEMRQLL
-561 EDQR
+561 EEQR